1 MNKILIID
9 DHLQL
14 LDFLKILF
22 SLEGYKV
29 LAIHKVA
36 DVEHQLQQFRP
47 DLMLMDIQL
56 GDGDGRIICDRIKKK
71 QLVNSFPII
80 LITAL
85 SYQEISKIDTLADA
99 VIGKPWDITTLL
111 QTARQLITLYSTKI
125 S

>member
-9 DHLQL
+9 DDLQM

-36 DVEHQLQQFRP
+36 DFEHHIEQFRP

-71 QLVNSFPII
+71 KLVNSFPII

-85 SYQEISKIDTLADA
+85 SYHEISEIDTLADA
-99 VIGKPWDITTLL
+99 VIGKPCDINILL
-111 QTARQLITLYSTKI
+111 QTAKQLTTLYSTKI